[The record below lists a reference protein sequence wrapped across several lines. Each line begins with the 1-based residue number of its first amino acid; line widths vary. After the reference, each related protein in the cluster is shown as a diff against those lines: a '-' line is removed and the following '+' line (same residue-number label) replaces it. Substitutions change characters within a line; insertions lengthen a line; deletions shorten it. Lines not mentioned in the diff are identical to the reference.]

1 MKAVELFAGAGG
13 LALGA
18 ARIGVEHEALIE
30 WNSTACD
37 TIRANMNC
45 GHGLV
50 EDWPVFE
57 ADVREFDYGTISAE
71 IDMVAGGPPC
81 QPFSLGGKHGGQK
94 DERNM
99 FPAAVRAIR
108 ELQPKAFVF
117 ENVRGLL
124 RKSFRDYFEYILLQ
138 LSFPELKRQVGES
151 WTDHKARI
159 DLHRKTEGRNNLTY
173 RVEYAL
179 LNAADFGVPQNRY
192 RVFIV
197 GYQEE
202 LGTTWTPPAPT
213 HAEDVL
219 LYQQWVTGEYWDRHD
234 IPNDERPEFPS
245 RYRRKVRAT
254 QGEMF
259 EPTLEPWRTVRDAL
273 CDLPD
278 PRSHEEASRYH
289 NHEFSDGAKVYPGH
303 TGSPLDWPSKTLKA
317 GDHGVPGGENMI
329 AYYDGTVRYYSVREA
344 ARIQTFPD
352 EYRFPGTW
360 TGGMKQ
366 LGNAV
371 PVKLAETV
379 VESVVEQL
387 PVVEGAVD
395 DQPTCEAVQPAE

>member
-13 LALGA
+13 LALGS
-18 ARIGVEHEALIE
+18 ARVGIDHEALVE
-30 WNSTACD
+30 WNSAACA
-37 TIRANMNC
+37 TIRANKEN
-45 GHGLV
+45 GTEHV
-50 EDWPVFE
+50 SHWSIHET
-57 ADVREFDYGTISAE
+57 DVRDFDYRSIGSK
-71 IDMVAGGPPC
+71 IDLVSGGPPC
-81 QPFSLGGKHGGQK
+81 QPFSLGGKHAGEK
-94 DERNM
+94 DKRNM
-99 FPAAVRAIR
+99 FPAAVAAIR

-124 RKSFRDYFEYILLQ
+124 RKSFRDYLDYIVLQ
-138 LSFPELKRQVGES
+138 LSFPELTRASDED
-151 WTDHKARI
+151 WETHKKRI
-159 DLHRKTEGRNNLTY
+159 DEHRKTNGRDELTY

-179 LNAADFGVPQNRY
+179 LNAADYGVPQNRY

-197 GYQEE
+197 GYREE
-202 LGTTWTPPAPT
+202 LGITWMPPAPT
-213 HAEDVL
+213 HSEDVL
-219 LYQQWVTGEYWDRHD
+219 LHQQWVTGAYWERHG
-234 IPNDERPEFPS
+234 IPADEQPDLPS
-245 RYRRKVRAT
+245 RYRRKVEAT
-254 QGEMF
+254 QNEMF
-259 EPTLEPWRTVRDAL
+259 EPSLRPWQTVRDAL

-278 PRSHEEASRYH
+278 PRSEKAENYH

-329 AYYDGTVRYYSVREA
+329 AYNDGSVRYYTVREA

-352 EYRFPGTW
+352 DYRFPGSW

-379 VESVVEQL
+379 IESVLNQL
-387 PVVEGAVD
+387 PAVEGQID
-395 DQPTCEAVQPAE
+395 DRQDTKAVQPAE